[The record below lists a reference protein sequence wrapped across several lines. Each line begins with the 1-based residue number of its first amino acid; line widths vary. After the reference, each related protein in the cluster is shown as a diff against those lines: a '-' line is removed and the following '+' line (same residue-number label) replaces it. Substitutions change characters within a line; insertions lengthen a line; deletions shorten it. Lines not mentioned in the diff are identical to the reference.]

1 MTYGFALFPGQGA
14 QHPGMGQSLYEGSA
28 AAREVFACA
37 SDVAGLDVGKAL
49 L

>member
-28 AAREVFACA
+28 AARVVFTYA
-37 SDVAGLDVGKAL
+37 SDVAGLDVAKL
-49 L
+49 